1 MPVRPVATSSR
12 IDVRWEQAAL
22 GGSMFEKYTEK
33 ARRVIFFARY
43 ECSADGSP
51 TIESH
56 HLLIGLMR
64 ESSGLL
70 ALYLDSLASQGEIRA
85 EISKLTTTQE
95 PRPPIPTSVDLPLS
109 EECQRILAFA
119 AEEAERLGHLHVGTE
134 HLLLGILR
142 EENCLAAKV
151 LRERGVSLEHVRE
164 VMVASEN
171 EGAVKRGLGSG
182 GG

>member
-1 MPVRPVATSSR
+1 
-12 IDVRWEQAAL
+12 
-22 GGSMFEKYTEK
+22 MFEKYTEK

-43 ECSADGSP
+43 ECSTDGSS

-64 ESSGLL
+64 ESTGLL

-85 EISKLTTTQE
+85 EIAKLTTIQE

-109 EECQRILAFA
+109 EECKHILAFA
-119 AEEAERLGHLHVGTE
+119 AEEAERLGHVHIGTE

-142 EENCLAAKV
+142 EENGLAAKLLPIHHHSQRTPAPV
-151 LRERGVSLEHVRE
+151 HD
-164 VMVASEN
+164 
-171 EGAVKRGLGSG
+171 GSSN
-182 GG
+182 